1 MYKRQY
7 VLNKGKETGIHVL
20 SCACVTKGMQGKEL
34 VDMDALRA
42 AGAAGFTD
50 EDVYKRQLH
59 GRPTLFMKAATVS
72 RISALSVSWP
82 IFTTFLWINWY

>member
-1 MYKRQY
+1 MSESY
-7 VLNKGKETGIHVL
+7 LADN
-20 SCACVTKGMQGKEL
+20 
-34 VDMDALRA
+34 LRSLREA
-42 AGAAGFTD
+42 KSIPRNISVNSFI
-50 EDVYKRQLH
+50 LH